1 MDELLGEQQVVVKP
15 LPSYLS
21 RFNIKQSG
29 IAGSTILGDG
39 NISIILDISNL
50 YTPARPNFIRGG
62 LPAMAQDALLLPAGM
77 EEAPS
82 APLDSQTEKYLLFL
96 SDQLLF
102 GVKAEYVVE
111 IITNHTITL
120 LPLVPS
126 YILGIINL
134 RGQIIPIVDM
144 RILLG
149 CPAQQDT
156 CIINLNINDTMVGI
170 LVDTVQKMMDIEK
183 SAILPAP
190 AQNTQD
196 MVSGMCSLEDGQTM
210 LVFVCPQILTNS

>member
-1 MDELLGEQQVVVKP
+1 
-15 LPSYLS
+15 
-21 RFNIKQSG
+21 
-29 IAGSTILGDG
+29 
-39 NISIILDISNL
+39 
-50 YTPARPNFIRGG
+50 
-62 LPAMAQDALLLPAGM
+62 MAQDALLLPAGM

-156 CIINLNINDTMVGI
+156 CIIILNINDTMVGI

-183 SAILPAP
+183 SANLPAP
-190 AQNTQD
+190 AQNTHD

-210 LVFVCPQILTNS
+210 LVFDCPQILTHT

>member
-1 MDELLGEQQVVVKP
+1 
-15 LPSYLS
+15 
-21 RFNIKQSG
+21 
-29 IAGSTILGDG
+29 
-39 NISIILDISNL
+39 
-50 YTPARPNFIRGG
+50 
-62 LPAMAQDALLLPAGM
+62 MAQDALLLPAGM

-126 YILGIINL
+126 YILGSINL

-149 CPAQQDT
+149 CPAQQDP
-156 CIINLNINDTMVGI
+156 CIIILNINDTMVGI

-196 MVSGMCSLEDGQTM
+196 MVSRMCSLEDGQTM
-210 LVFVCPQILTNS
+210 LVFDCPQILTHT

>member
-1 MDELLGEQQVVVKP
+1 
-15 LPSYLS
+15 
-21 RFNIKQSG
+21 
-29 IAGSTILGDG
+29 
-39 NISIILDISNL
+39 
-50 YTPARPNFIRGG
+50 
-62 LPAMAQDALLLPAGM
+62 MAQDALLLPAGM

-156 CIINLNINDTMVGI
+156 CIIILNINDTMVGI

-196 MVSGMCSLEDGQTM
+196 MVSGMCALEDGQTM
-210 LVFVCPQILTNS
+210 LVFDCPQILTHT

>member
-1 MDELLGEQQVVVKP
+1 
-15 LPSYLS
+15 
-21 RFNIKQSG
+21 
-29 IAGSTILGDG
+29 
-39 NISIILDISNL
+39 
-50 YTPARPNFIRGG
+50 
-62 LPAMAQDALLLPAGM
+62 MAQDALLLPAGM

-156 CIINLNINDTMVGI
+156 CIIILNINDTMVGI

-190 AQNTQD
+190 AQITQD

-210 LVFVCPQILTNS
+210 LVFDCPQILTHT

>member
-1 MDELLGEQQVVVKP
+1 
-15 LPSYLS
+15 
-21 RFNIKQSG
+21 
-29 IAGSTILGDG
+29 
-39 NISIILDISNL
+39 
-50 YTPARPNFIRGG
+50 
-62 LPAMAQDALLLPAGM
+62 MAQDALLLPAGM

-149 CPAQQDT
+149 CPAQPGH
-156 CIINLNINDTMVGI
+156 LYYHSEHNDTMVGI

-183 SAILPAP
+183 SAILPC
-190 AQNTQD
+190 
-196 MVSGMCSLEDGQTM
+196 SGTEHPGHGLRHVLPGGRADHAGLRLPSDPDPYLMPGK
-210 LVFVCPQILTNS
+210 

>member
-1 MDELLGEQQVVVKP
+1 
-15 LPSYLS
+15 
-21 RFNIKQSG
+21 
-29 IAGSTILGDG
+29 
-39 NISIILDISNL
+39 
-50 YTPARPNFIRGG
+50 
-62 LPAMAQDALLLPAGM
+62 MAQDALLLPAGM

-156 CIINLNINDTMVGI
+156 CIIILNINDTMVGI

-190 AQNTQD
+190 AQNTRD

-210 LVFVCPQILTNS
+210 LVFDCPQILTHT

>member
-1 MDELLGEQQVVVKP
+1 
-15 LPSYLS
+15 
-21 RFNIKQSG
+21 
-29 IAGSTILGDG
+29 
-39 NISIILDISNL
+39 
-50 YTPARPNFIRGG
+50 
-62 LPAMAQDALLLPAGM
+62 MAQDALLLPAGM

-156 CIINLNINDTMVGI
+156 GRFLHLHHSHSEHPPV
-170 LVDTVQKMMDIEK
+170 LQ
-183 SAILPAP
+183 
-190 AQNTQD
+190 
-196 MVSGMCSLEDGQTM
+196 GQR
-210 LVFVCPQILTNS
+210 LRPDP

>member
-1 MDELLGEQQVVVKP
+1 
-15 LPSYLS
+15 
-21 RFNIKQSG
+21 
-29 IAGSTILGDG
+29 
-39 NISIILDISNL
+39 
-50 YTPARPNFIRGG
+50 
-62 LPAMAQDALLLPAGM
+62 MAQDALLLPAGM

-156 CIINLNINDTMVGI
+156 CIII

-210 LVFVCPQILTNS
+210 LVFDCPQILTHT

>member
-1 MDELLGEQQVVVKP
+1 
-15 LPSYLS
+15 
-21 RFNIKQSG
+21 
-29 IAGSTILGDG
+29 
-39 NISIILDISNL
+39 
-50 YTPARPNFIRGG
+50 
-62 LPAMAQDALLLPAGM
+62 MAQDALLLPAGM

-156 CIINLNINDTMVGI
+156 CIIILNINDTMVGI

-190 AQNTQD
+190 AQD

-210 LVFVCPQILTNS
+210 LVFDCPQILTHT

>member
-1 MDELLGEQQVVVKP
+1 
-15 LPSYLS
+15 
-21 RFNIKQSG
+21 
-29 IAGSTILGDG
+29 
-39 NISIILDISNL
+39 
-50 YTPARPNFIRGG
+50 
-62 LPAMAQDALLLPAGM
+62 M

-134 RGQIIPIVDM
+134 RGQIILYYHSEHQ
-144 RILLG
+144 RHHG
-149 CPAQQDT
+149 GHSGGYRT
-156 CIINLNINDTMVGI
+156 ENDGH
-170 LVDTVQKMMDIEK
+170 
-183 SAILPAP
+183 
-190 AQNTQD
+190 
-196 MVSGMCSLEDGQTM
+196 
-210 LVFVCPQILTNS
+210 

>member
-1 MDELLGEQQVVVKP
+1 M
-15 LPSYLS
+15 
-21 RFNIKQSG
+21 
-29 IAGSTILGDG
+29 
-39 NISIILDISNL
+39 
-50 YTPARPNFIRGG
+50 
-62 LPAMAQDALLLPAGM
+62 
-77 EEAPS
+77 
-82 APLDSQTEKYLLFL
+82 

-156 CIINLNINDTMVGI
+156 CIIILNINDTMVGI

-210 LVFVCPQILTNS
+210 LVFDCPQILTHT

>member
-1 MDELLGEQQVVVKP
+1 
-15 LPSYLS
+15 
-21 RFNIKQSG
+21 
-29 IAGSTILGDG
+29 
-39 NISIILDISNL
+39 
-50 YTPARPNFIRGG
+50 
-62 LPAMAQDALLLPAGM
+62 MAQDALLLPAGM

-156 CIINLNINDTMVGI
+156 CIIILNINDTMVGI

-196 MVSGMCSLEDGQTM
+196 MVTGMCSLEDGQTM
-210 LVFVCPQILTNS
+210 LVFDCPQILTHT

>member
-1 MDELLGEQQVVVKP
+1 
-15 LPSYLS
+15 
-21 RFNIKQSG
+21 
-29 IAGSTILGDG
+29 
-39 NISIILDISNL
+39 
-50 YTPARPNFIRGG
+50 
-62 LPAMAQDALLLPAGM
+62 MAQDALLLPAGM

-144 RILLG
+144 AHPAG

-156 CIINLNINDTMVGI
+156 CYYHSEHQRHHGGHSGGY
-170 LVDTVQKMMDIEK
+170 VQKMMDIEK

-190 AQNTQD
+190 AAETPRTWSPACAPWRTD
-196 MVSGMCSLEDGQTM
+196 RPCWSLTA
-210 LVFVCPQILTNS
+210 LRS